1 MNLISIGNDFQKK
14 DKEEAD
20 VIHGCSSQVE
30 DGTEARA

>member
-1 MNLISIGNDFQKK
+1 MNLIITENDFQKK
-14 DKEEAD
+14 DKEEVD